1 MRRSSLVSRARL
13 LLARCAIGVALVLMA
28 TVAAGGG
35 LVGCV
40 PAQTPEPASHL
51 ERARAEAEG
60 SQDPERVGAW
70 LLLELVAPG
79 GEVAKAAEARKRLA
93 DLGAGTGLQ
102 ASLAQAL
109 DADVHGR
116 FLEAGPAYLRA
127 LRALLGSSRADADL
141 LGWFVADR
149 LVALR
154 HTRADL
160 WEQAREL
167 VQQAMDNPASLGWR
181 GRGELVEWWSAEALH
196 EADAVGAEKVLEQ
209 VAERHGCVGEAT
221 MAGPFGRGTLAEHRV
236 RFEAE
241 RPGPWPLQFS
251 RDARGGQY
259 PKTLPTSSHACA
271 IRPKVSVR
279 PGVFYAQTF
288 LELDDPKDLI
298 LAIQGAYA
306 VFVDDVMVM
315 ERDMGRWGVW
325 PRFGVRLRLGPGRH
339 RVVARLVQPET
350 SIRVLDP
357 SGRPAQIRVSA
368 DQGAPYELAPPQ
380 LLADPNALDPFLRA
394 LGVPAREEQPP
405 RSRRP
410 PLDHP
415 VLRYVASYLAH
426 VDGQDDIASVIFEP
440 LVKKS
445 ADATPVSVAQQAVF
459 VDNDPI
465 YPRTVAR
472 DLARDLREQA
482 AEGDEGLW
490 GARLWLALERGD
502 KAEPAD
508 LARELEK
515 LVSDFPQVPTV
526 VGQLA
531 RVYDRLGWQ
540 PERLRTLEKAAEQF
554 SEDTDVLLALLEAYE
569 QSGQPE
575 AADRLAARIRA
586 IDPTQEVTL
595 RRALARRDYDAA
607 IAELR
612 RLAKIR
618 RDREVIAVRIE
629 DLLVRAGRSKESL
642 EALEMALANDPDDSQ
657 ARLAVADAR
666 FAGGDDDALTDALVD
681 AIQTGA
687 EDGPLRTAIQLVE
700 GVTDL
705 EPFRRD
711 GLKVVQEAEA
721 SGVELPGTAVR
732 ILDYG
737 ALWVGR
743 DGTAR
748 MLEHEIIRVQSREG
762 IARHVEQSPRGMI
775 LHLRTIKKD
784 GTILE
789 PEIVAGKPTVTMPKL
804 EVGDYIETEHILT
817 LRGASG
823 DGRRYRSPRWFFREE
838 NTSYLE
844 SEFVI
849 ISPSGRTLDVETTGD
864 VPAPTVDQRPGL
876 TVHRWRVEGSVALP
890 EEPLS
895 APINEF
901 LPSVRAGWGIDLD
914 EQLRRVVELSLDD
927 TPRDPRMVRIARTI
941 VAGKLD
947 KDGAKQRLS
956 IDDKAKRIYRWV
968 LDTIQPG
975 DETVGPRIIT
985 GKAGDPM
992 RAFTYLARL
1001 AGLDARL
1008 GLVRDRLAPPPL
1020 GPFSKAEMFQVP
1032 AVRLALD
1039 DGSRWF
1045 MVGERFAPYGYL
1057 PSSLRGQPAVV
1068 IQPEG
1073 RITSVE
1079 PPLPARETTSDAG
1092 GDTGIGHV
1100 GITTLRADGSADIEL
1115 TQTYR
1120 GRYAI
1125 QLRTVFNKVPVSRR
1139 KDVVEAQLLGLS
1151 IPGGRLDELDV
1162 PNLDALDEPV
1172 TLAMNVDAPNFA
1184 RVAEGELV
1192 LEVPFLGS
1200 IAKLV
1205 RLPQRETPLYISERL
1220 ATRAEVELRITL
1232 PEGASPID
1240 LAEPVTIDEP
1250 RLKIVANDAME
1261 KGKLIIRRSVAVP
1274 AGRVQPE
1281 DYAAFKAKVLEG
1293 DDVLNRKVR
1302 IKI

>member
-1 MRRSSLVSRARL
+1 MLSRPASPVWT
-13 LLARCAIGVALVLMA
+13 LLARCLVALAMIVSPIAIGGPGVL
-28 TVAAGGG
+28 
-35 LVGCV
+35 GCV
-40 PAQTPEPASHL
+40 PAQTPEQASHL
-51 ERARAEAEG
+51 ARARARAEG
-60 SQDPERVGAW
+60 SSDPDRIGTW
-70 LLLELVAPG
+70 LMLELVAPG
-79 GEVAKAAEARKRLA
+79 GDVKKAAEARKRL
-93 DLGAGTGLQ
+93 DELGGGGLG
-102 ASLAQAL
+102 ASLARAL

-116 FLEAGPAYLRA
+116 FMDAGPAYLGA
-127 LRALLGSSRADADL
+127 LRALLPSDRSDSEL

-160 WEQAREL
+160 WDEARPLVEQAI
-167 VQQAMDNPASLGWR
+167 ASPASLGWR

-196 EADAVGAEKVLEQ
+196 EADADGAEKVLDQ
-209 VAERHGCVGEAT
+209 VARRHGCLAEVT

-241 RPGPWPLQFS
+241 EPGPWPQRFS
-251 RDARGGQY
+251 RDVRGGQF
-259 PKTLPTSSHACA
+259 PKMLPTQTHACA
-271 IRPKVSVR
+271 SRPKVSVR

-288 LELDDPKDLI
+288 LELEDPRDVI

-306 VFVDDVMVM
+306 ILVDDTLVM
-315 ERDMGRWGVW
+315 ERDMGQWGVW
-325 PRFGVRLRLGPGRH
+325 PRFGVRVRLGRGRH

-350 SIRVLDP
+350 SIRVLEP
-357 SGRPAQIRVSA
+357 NGRPARVKAST
-368 DQGAPYELAPPQ
+368 DQGAPYELTPPQ
-380 LLADPNALDPFLRA
+380 LLPDPNALDPFLRD
-394 LGVPAREEQPP
+394 LGVPGHEGQPP
-405 RSRRP
+405 RASHP
-410 PLDHP
+410 DLSHPLM
-415 VLRYVASYLAH
+415 RYVAAYLAH

-440 LVKKS
+440 LVKKT
-445 ADATPVSVAQQAVF
+445 AAATPVSLAQQAVF
-459 VDNDPI
+459 VDGDPI

-482 AEGDEGLW
+482 ADEDAALW
-490 GARLWLALERGD
+490 GPRLWLVLEKGD

-508 LARELEK
+508 LVRELEK
-515 LVSDFPQVPTV
+515 LVSDFPEVPTI

-531 RVYDRLGWQ
+531 RVYSRLGWQ
-540 PERLRTLEKAAEQF
+540 AERLRTLEKAAGQF

-586 IDPTQEVTL
+586 IDPTQEVAF

-618 RDREVIAVRIE
+618 RDREQIALRIE
-629 DLLVRAGRSKESL
+629 DLLVRAGRRKESL
-642 EALEMALANDPDDSQ
+642 DALEMALKSDPDDPE

-666 FAGGDDDALTDALVD
+666 FARGDEDALTDALVD

-705 EPFRRD
+705 EPYRRD
-711 GLKVVQEAEA
+711 GLKVVREAEKR
-721 SGVELPGTAVR
+721 GVELPGTAVR

-737 ALWVGR
+737 ALWVSG

-762 IARHVEQSPRGMI
+762 IARHVEQSPRGLI
-775 LHLRTIKKD
+775 LNLRTIKAD

-789 PEIVAGKPTVTMPKL
+789 PELVAGKPTVTMPKL

-817 LRGASG
+817 LPGASR

-849 ISPSGRTLDVETTGD
+849 VSPSGRDLVVETTGE
-864 VPAPTVDQRPGL
+864 VPEPEVDRKPGL

-901 LPSVRAGWGIDLD
+901 LPSVRAGWGIDL
-914 EQLRRVVELSLDD
+914 ESQLRRVVELSLDD
-927 TPRDPRMVRIARTI
+927 TPEDPRMVRIAETI
-941 VAGKLD
+941 VAGELG
-947 KDGAKQRLS
+947 DGGAEQRLGT
-956 IDDKAKRIYRWV
+956 DEKARRIYRWV
-968 LDTIQPG
+968 LDTIQPS

-985 GKAGDPM
+985 GKAGDRM

-1008 GLVRDRLAPPPL
+1008 GLIRDRLAPPPR
-1020 GPFSKAEMFQVP
+1020 GPFSEAEMFQVP
-1032 AVRLALD
+1032 AVRLGLD
-1039 DGSRWF
+1039 EGSRWF
-1045 MVGERFAPYGYL
+1045 VVGERFAPYGYL

-1068 IQPEG
+1068 IQPQG
-1073 RITSVE
+1073 RITSVQ
-1079 PPLPARETTSDAG
+1079 PPLPARERTSDAG
-1092 GDTGIGHV
+1092 GDTGIGHL
-1100 GITTLRADGSADIEL
+1100 GITQLRADGSATIEL

-1125 QLRTVFNKVPVSRR
+1125 QLRTVFNKVPVARR

-1151 IPGGRLDELDV
+1151 IPGGRLEELDV
-1162 PNLDALDEPV
+1162 PNLEALDEPV
-1172 TLAMNVDAPNFA
+1172 KLTMKVDAPSFA

-1205 RLPQRETPLYISERL
+1205 RLPERQTPLYISERL
-1220 ATRAEVELRITL
+1220 ATRAEVELRIEL
-1232 PEGASPID
+1232 PEGATPIA
-1240 LAEPVTIDEP
+1240 LGEPVTIDDP
-1250 RLKIVANDAME
+1250 RLTIVADDGM
-1261 KGKLIIRRSVAVP
+1261 KDGRLIIRRRVVVP
-1274 AGRVQPE
+1274 AGRIQPK
-1281 DYAAFKAKVLEG
+1281 DYAEFRAKVLEG
-1293 DDVLNRKVR
+1293 DEVLNRKVR
-1302 IKI
+1302 IRL

>member
-1 MRRSSLVSRARL
+1 MLSRLAPPARAL
-13 LLARCAIGVALVLMA
+13 LLRLSLGLIVVLAATMTAGSGV
-28 TVAAGGG
+28 
-35 LVGCV
+35 VGCV
-40 PAQTPEPASHL
+40 PAEAPKPASHL
-51 ERARAEAEG
+51 ERARERARG
-60 SQDPERVGAW
+60 SRDPERVGAW
-70 LLLELVAPG
+70 LSAELVAPG
-79 GEVAKAAEARKRLA
+79 GDVSKAAEARERLA
-93 DLGAGTGLQ
+93 EIGPGTGLE
-102 ASLAQAL
+102 ASFAQAL

-116 FLEAGPAYLRA
+116 FLQAGPAYLA
-127 LRALLGSSRADADL
+127 TLRALLSSTRPDTDL

-160 WEQAREL
+160 WKQAREL
-167 VQQAMDNPASLGWR
+167 VQQAMDDPASLGWR

-196 EADAVGAEKVLEQ
+196 EADADGAEKVLEQ
-209 VAERHGCVGEAT
+209 VAQRHGCVGEAT

-251 RDARGGQY
+251 RDARGGQI

-288 LELDDPKDLI
+288 LELDDPKDVI

-306 VFVDDVMVM
+306 VFVDDTMVM
-315 ERDMGRWGVW
+315 ERDMGQWGVW
-325 PRFGVRLRLGPGRH
+325 PRFGVRLRLGAGRH

-357 SGRPAQIRVSA
+357 SGRPASVRVSA
-368 DQGAPYELAPPQ
+368 DQGAPYELAPPE
-380 LLADPNALDPFLRA
+380 LLADPNALDPFLRE
-394 LGVPAREEQPP
+394 LGVPARQGQPP
-405 RSRRP
+405 RTRQP
-410 PLDHP
+410 ALDHP
-415 VLRYVASYLAH
+415 VLRYVAAYLAH

-482 AEGDEGLW
+482 AEGDKGLW
-490 GARLWLALERGD
+490 GARLWLVLERGD

-508 LARELEK
+508 LVGELEK
-515 LVSDFPQVPTV
+515 LVSDFPEVPTV

-531 RVYDRLGWQ
+531 RVYDQLGWQ

-575 AADRLAARIRA
+575 AADRLAARVSA
-586 IDPTQEVTL
+586 IDPTQEVAL

-618 RDREVIAVRIE
+618 RDREMIAVRIE

-642 EALEMALANDPDDSQ
+642 EALEMALANDPDDPQ

-666 FAGGDDDALTDALVD
+666 FAAGDDDALTDALVD

-711 GLKVVQEAEA
+711 GLEVVRKAEA

-775 LHLRTIKKD
+775 LRLRTIKAD

-789 PEIVAGKPTVTMPKL
+789 PEIVSGKPTVTMPKL

-849 ISPSGRTLDVETTGD
+849 ISPSGQTLDVETTGD
-864 VPAPTVDQRPGL
+864 VPEPTVDQRPGL

-895 APINEF
+895 APVTEF

-927 TPRDPRMVRIARTI
+927 TPRDPRMVRIAQTI

-947 KDGAKQRLS
+947 KGTKQRLTV
-956 IDDKAKRIYRWV
+956 DEKAQRIYRWV

-975 DETVGPRIIT
+975 EETVGPRIIT

-1008 GLVRDRLAPPPL
+1008 GLVRDRLAPPAQ

-1032 AVRLALD
+1032 AVRLALEE
-1039 DGSRWF
+1039 GSRWF

-1079 PPLPARETTSDAG
+1079 PPLPAREQTSDAG

-1100 GITTLRADGSADIEL
+1100 GVTTLRADGSASIQL

-1125 QLRTVFNKVPVSRR
+1125 QLRTVFNKVPASRR
-1139 KDVVEAQLLGLS
+1139 NDVVEAQLLGLS

-1172 TLAMNVDAPNFA
+1172 KLAMTVDAPNFA

-1205 RLPQRETPLYISERL
+1205 RLPERETPLYISERL

-1232 PEGASPID
+1232 PEGASPVE
-1240 LAEPVTIDEP
+1240 LGEPGTIDEP
-1250 RLKIVANDAME
+1250 RLTIVAHDAME
-1261 KGKLIIRRSVAVP
+1261 EGKLIIRRSVAVP

-1293 DDVLNRKVR
+1293 DEMLNRKVR
-1302 IKI
+1302 IKL